1 MRAVL
6 WGVNVNRIKLKL
18 PVIVEGKYDKARLS
32 SVIDAV
38 IISTSGFGVFKN
50 EEKRTL
56 IRTLGKNGIITL
68 CDSDGG
74 GKLIR
79 SHLRGMLGGIPVYDL
94 YTPQIEGKER
104 RKSARSAEGYLGV
117 EGVPSDL
124 LRGIF
129 EKFAIAHPEAVESGE
144 AIADAGEKTPVTRAL
159 LYELGLSGGEGASEK
174 RDALCVRLGL
184 PRGMGAKALFE
195 ALLMISSAEE
205 VVEEMK
211 KIQKEA

>member
-1 MRAVL
+1 MDK
-6 WGVNVNRIKLKL
+6 IKLKL
-18 PVIVEGKYDKARLS
+18 PVIVEGKYDKAHLS

-38 IISTSGFGVFKN
+38 IITTSGFGVFKN
-50 EEKRTL
+50 EEKRAL

-104 RKSARSAEGYLGV
+104 RKSARSAEGFLGV
-117 EGVPSDL
+117 EGVPVDV

-129 EKFAIAHPEAVESGE
+129 ERFSAAHPEAVESGE
-144 AIADAGEKTPVTRAL
+144 ATAEAGDQTPVTPAL
-159 LYELGLSGGEGASEK
+159 LYELGLSGGDGASEK
-174 RDALCVRLGL
+174 RDALCLRLGL
-184 PRGMGAKALFE
+184 PRGMSAKALCE

-205 VVEEMK
+205 VSEIMNEINK
-211 KIQKEA
+211 KEA